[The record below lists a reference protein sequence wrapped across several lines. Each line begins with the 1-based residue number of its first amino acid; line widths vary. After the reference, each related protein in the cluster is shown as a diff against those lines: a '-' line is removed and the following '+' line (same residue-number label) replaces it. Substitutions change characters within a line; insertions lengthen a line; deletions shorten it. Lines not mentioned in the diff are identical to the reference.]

1 MRKDGKVNER
11 LFVANSVTL
20 ATRVTLEILR
30 AIMRKYLNATEDM
43 FVMGFNSGPALV
55 VRWKDRVGQF
65 AHIFVDVIVR
75 YGGKVKEADLGL
87 AYEWAG
93 ESFDGAMQQNSVVLT
108 DKERVGGRQSQG
120 LVLLVFPS

>member
-43 FVMGFNSGPALV
+43 FVMGLN
-55 VRWKDRVGQF
+55 
-65 AHIFVDVIVR
+65 
-75 YGGKVKEADLGL
+75 
-87 AYEWAG
+87 
-93 ESFDGAMQQNSVVLT
+93 
-108 DKERVGGRQSQG
+108 
-120 LVLLVFPS
+120 